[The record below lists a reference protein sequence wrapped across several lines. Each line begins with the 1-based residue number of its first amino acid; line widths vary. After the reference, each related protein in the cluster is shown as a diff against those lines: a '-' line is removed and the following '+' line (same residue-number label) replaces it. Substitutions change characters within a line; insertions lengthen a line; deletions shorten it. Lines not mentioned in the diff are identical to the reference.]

1 MARLDIKMPK
11 EYLDSINKLG
21 TDDSFYK
28 AVVSACKN
36 PLKKQ
41 LKAALKKHRIT
52 GKLEKNVKAYV
63 KKNSKTGEHFAIAA
77 PVGDHE
83 TTSKSGKKYLYPA
96 KNIAAHIE
104 YGTSHQPPKPY
115 VDMAARAAEAEATQA
130 MQEAIDKKT
139 KEMGL

>member
-1 MARLDIKMPK
+1 MRTVARLDIKMPK
-11 EYLDSINKLG
+11 EYIDTIEKLG
-21 TDDSFYK
+21 TDDNFYK

-52 GKLEKNVKAYV
+52 GKLEKNVKA
-63 KKNSKTGEHFAIAA
+63 
-77 PVGDHE
+77 
-83 TTSKSGKKYLYPA
+83 KSGKKYLYPA
-96 KNIAAHIE
+96 KKIAAHIE